1 MPSSSPYPAL
11 ATTSSADNGASDSLD
26 LPRILCLHGGGTN
39 ARIFAAQCRVLR
51 AALSSTFRFV
61 FAEAPFPSRPGPDVV
76 SVYGTWGP
84 FKSWLRLQDGDAPG
98 LDSVDIVEAVD
109 TSLADAMI
117 SDDALG
123 ATGEWVGLLGFSQG
137 AKMAASLLLRQ
148 QARAT
153 FSRHSRISTFRFAV
167 LFAGRAPLVAL
178 DNSLQLVGEYLAD
191 AVQISSSAWR
201 PPAKDLGR
209 ATSKDSHATVSPSG
223 RYWDRDVV
231 GKLAVIEDDDHLL
244 RLPTIHVHGLSDP
257 GLLLHQDLLGHFCTE
272 ESATVVEWGGAH
284 RMPIKTADV
293 RKVVTEICRVA
304 AESGAI
310 GEYDV
315 L

>member
-11 ATTSSADNGASDSLD
+11 ITASSADNEATASLD

-51 AALSSTFRFV
+51 AALSSTFRLV

-84 FKSWLRLQDGDAPG
+84 FKSWLRLQDDDAPG

-109 TSLADAMI
+109 ASLADAMI
-117 SDDALG
+117 GDDALG
-123 ATGEWVGLLGFSQG
+123 ATGQWVGLLGFSQG

-178 DNSLQLVGEYLAD
+178 DNSLQLVGGYLAD
-191 AVQISSSAWR
+191 AVQISSSAV
-201 PPAKDLGR
+201 AN
-209 ATSKDSHATVSPSG
+209 
-223 RYWDRDVV
+223 
-231 GKLAVIEDDDHLL
+231 KLSMVDDDDHLL

-257 GLLLHQDLLGHFCTE
+257 GLLLHQDLLEHFCSE
-272 ESATVVEWGGAH
+272 ESATVVEWGGPH

-293 RKVVTEICRVA
+293 QKVVTEMYRIA

-310 GEYDV
+310 GEYDF